1 MIKNN
6 LVGKKF
12 NRLTVTSV
20 DTERSNKKTY
30 YKCL

>member
-12 NRLTVTSV
+12 NRLTVTSI
-20 DTERSNKKTY
+20 DTEKSNKRTY
-30 YKCL
+30 YSCT